1 MIHVTSRSVTSGTG
15 ISAHFCSWR
24 MWFRTS
30 VMAFSRKP
38 IRACSASCRC
48 LVGRHLH
55 PFFHIFLAQV
65 SQQIHLVGL
74 ALWTCLGLGNHWRP
88 LAVAPCGD
96 WSWLLPDS
104 PLNHHL
110 CREQNTGQSFSCP
123 CLLSKCYGSNF
134 ATSRCLPPSPFPFF
148 PFAESAFPFGFR
160 VSPDTFPFLPP
171 SPFFPFPLPL
181 LSNDANFP
189 LTQ

>member
-38 IRACSASCRC
+38 IRACSASCRWSRWAASPSI
-48 LVGRHLH
+48 LPHL
-55 PFFHIFLAQV
+55 PRSGESTDPPGGAGSLDV
-65 SQQIHLVGL
+65 P
-74 ALWTCLGLGNHWRP
+74 WRWQS

-104 PLNHHL
+104 PSLNHHL